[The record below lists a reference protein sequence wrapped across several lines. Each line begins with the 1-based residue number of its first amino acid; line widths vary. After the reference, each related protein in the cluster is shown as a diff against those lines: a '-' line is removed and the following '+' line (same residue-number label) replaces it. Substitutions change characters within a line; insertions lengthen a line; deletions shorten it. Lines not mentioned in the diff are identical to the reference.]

1 MADVVQYKRLNCHNG
16 LGIKMNLREHL
27 KDKKRV
33 VIKVG
38 TSSLTHPETG
48 MMDLIKLEKLVRELS
63 DLHNQ
68 GKEVILVSSGAIAVG
83 RKTIGMKERP
93 RKLELKQACASIGQA
108 RLMKS
113 YQKLFMEYN
122 QIASQILMTK
132 NTFINGENRIN
143 ARNTFETLLSLG
155 AIPIVNENDTISTYE
170 IRFGD
175 NDTLSAIVTALV
187 EADLLILL
195 SDIDGLFTDDPNRNP
210 NAEFIEYVDHIDR
223 DLEKMAKGAASDLGT
238 GGMSTKLH
246 AAQIA
251 TASGAEM
258 IIANGRDM
266 GVIHRIMG
274 GEPIGTLF
282 KSNRTEDFYL
292 IDYLEED

>member
-16 LGIKMNLREHL
+16 LGIKMNLREHI

-108 RLMKS
+108 RLMMI

>member
-108 RLMKS
+108 RLMMI

-143 ARNTFETLLSLG
+143 ARNTFETLFSLG

-175 NDTLSAIVTALV
+175 NDTLSAIVTAL

>member
-1 MADVVQYKRLNCHNG
+1 MADVVQYKRLNGHTG
-16 LGIKMNLREHL
+16 LGIKMNLREYL

-33 VIKVG
+33 VINVG
-38 TSSLTHPETG
+38 TSSLTPPETG

-108 RLMKS
+108 RLMMI